1 MSKTKIFKIVAMVIF
16 IPSAMFA
23 IGSLIYLNNLNSY
36 WGNSVINN
44 NVWLSPNNFNISKV
58 IGEKIVEG
66 LYIPADV
73 WCIDGRAG
81 PCISIQLKDNSI
93 LPVRLPI
100 QENIS
105 YYLAENEVYKKITH
119 DEFIVN
125 CKNYSRVTIAYKV
138 DVNFPDKKHI
148 STVYLYNF
156 EK

>member
-81 PCISIQLKDNSI
+81 PCI
-93 LPVRLPI
+93 
-100 QENIS
+100 
-105 YYLAENEVYKKITH
+105 
-119 DEFIVN
+119 
-125 CKNYSRVTIAYKV
+125 
-138 DVNFPDKKHI
+138 
-148 STVYLYNF
+148 
-156 EK
+156 